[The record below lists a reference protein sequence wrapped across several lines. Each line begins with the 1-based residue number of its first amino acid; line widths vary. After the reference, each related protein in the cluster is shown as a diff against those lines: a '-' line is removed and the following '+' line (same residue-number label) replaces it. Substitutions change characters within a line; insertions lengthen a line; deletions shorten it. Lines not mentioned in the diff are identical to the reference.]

1 MWGLRIPENF
11 AELLQ
16 THMLRMGTASWLP
29 SSSLGLLPHR
39 HSSPATQ
46 TLVVN
51 TPEEQ
56 GHDPYPKVF
65 T

>member
-1 MWGLRIPENF
+1 MWGLRIPDDF

-39 HSSPATQ
+39 HPSPATQ
-46 TLVVN
+46 TPVVN